1 MENERTSENEIYVRH
16 IYNIQMLHYTDRFIL
31 ESTYNDDWRML
42 CMYHGEAESII
53 NNEWV
58 SLVTGNLVLIPPDVS
73 YGLRTKGQNNPQILL
88 ITLACGGTR
97 IHELTNEPHRI
108 SQANFALLND
118 IISEAKYAFNLDPNS
133 RQYDH
138 YLPNRSI
145 SSSTRQILKNKL
157 ELFLLGLFDQRQ
169 HSIDLLQESPTVML
183 SKQILIDRINEYFL
197 SHLSGNIT
205 LQELSEELNFSS
217 SYLNSVFRA
226 ATGQSI
232 ISAFTEMKI
241 NQAKIYLEKNN
252 YSVTQIAEC
261 LGFSSVH
268 YFSRVFKKTVGISPS
283 EYLEQL
289 NQQRR
294 TGHYE

>member
-1 MENERTSENEIYVRH
+1 MENERISENEISVRH
-16 IYNIQMLHYTDRFIL
+16 IYNVQMLHYTDRFIL

-42 CMYHGEAESII
+42 CVYHGDAESLI
-53 NNEWV
+53 NKEWV
-58 SLVTGNLVLIPPDVS
+58 PLVTGHLVLIPPGVA

-97 IHELTNEPHRI
+97 IYELTNEPHRI
-108 SQANFALLND
+108 SAANFALLND

-133 RQYDH
+133 KQYDH
-138 YLPNRSI
+138 YLPNKSI

-157 ELFLLGLFDQRQ
+157 ELFLLGLFDQRN
-169 HSIDLLQESPTVML
+169 HSMELLQESPSVML
-183 SKQILIDRINEYFL
+183 SKQILIDRINEYFID
-197 SHLSGNIT
+197 HIAENIT
-205 LQELSEELNFSS
+205 LQDLSDTLNFSS
-217 SYLNSVFRA
+217 SYLNSVFRT
-226 ATGQSI
+226 ATGKSI
-232 ISAFTEMKI
+232 ISAFTDMKI

-289 NQQRR
+289 NSQRR
-294 TGHYE
+294 KSFYE